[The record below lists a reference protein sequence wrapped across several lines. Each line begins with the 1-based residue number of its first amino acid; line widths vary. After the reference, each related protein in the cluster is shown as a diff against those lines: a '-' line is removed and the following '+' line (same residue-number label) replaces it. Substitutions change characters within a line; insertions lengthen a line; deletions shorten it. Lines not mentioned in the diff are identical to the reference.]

1 MATVGGIVTY
11 ICVYGFFIMGG
22 LSFFFAPNPVTLL
35 FLCFTIYIF
44 TMRRNHDKEKD

>member
-1 MATVGGIVTY
+1 MDAVGGVLVHIAM
-11 ICVYGFFIMGG
+11 YGFYLLGA
-22 LSFFFAPNPVTLL
+22 LSFFFAPNAVTLL